1 MKKALVLGV
10 LAFFA
15 INIASVQNANAQNK
29 RGAVTTTKTT
39 AVQEPK
45 ATNKTVKQSK
55 TTATAAA
62 KANVATSTEKG
73 KEKVVKPAT
82 APTNQKEAKACCKED
97 GKKECKKEVAPK
109 VGSKNNDPTQK
120 NKTPEIG
127 VPPTPQ
133 NSGKKGTAQTSST
146 NSNAGQTK

>member
-15 INIASVQNANAQNK
+15 INIASVQNANAQNRK
-29 RGAVTTTKTT
+29 DAVTTTEKT

-109 VGSKNNDPTQK
+109 VGSKANDPTLK

-127 VPPTPQ
+127 VPPTPNKTKS
-133 NSGKKGTAQTSST
+133 NSSSST
-146 NSNAGQTK
+146 TTTTTGTTK

>member
-15 INIASVQNANAQNK
+15 INIASVQNANAQDK
-29 RGAVTTTKTT
+29 KGTATRTEKT

-55 TTATAAA
+55 TAATAAA
-62 KANVATSTEKG
+62 KANVATTNEAG

-82 APTNQKEAKACCKED
+82 VSTQKETKACCKEE

-109 VGSKNNDPTQK
+109 VGSKNNDPTLK

>member
-29 RGAVTTTKTT
+29 RGAVTTTEKT

-97 GKKECKKEVAPK
+97 GKKECKKEVTPA
-109 VGSKNNDPTQK
+109 VGSKKNDPTQK

-127 VPPTPQ
+127 VPPTPNKTKS
-133 NSGKKGTAQTSST
+133 NSSSSNTTNTTGT
-146 NSNAGQTK
+146 TK

>member
-29 RGAVTTTKTT
+29 KGAVTTTETT

-45 ATNKTVKQSK
+45 STNKTVKQSK
-55 TTATAAA
+55 STAAAAA
-62 KANVATSTEKG
+62 KASAATKTEAG

-82 APTNQKEAKACCKED
+82 APTNQKEAKACCKEE
-97 GKKECKKEVAPK
+97 GKDNCKKEAAPK
-109 VGSKNNDPTQK
+109 IGSKNNDPTQK

-127 VPPTPQ
+127 VPPTP
-133 NSGKKGTAQTSST
+133 NKTKKSTSSST
-146 NSNAGQTK
+146 ATTTTGTTK

>member
-15 INIASVQNANAQNK
+15 INIASVQNANAQDK
-29 RGAVTTTKTT
+29 KGTTTRTEKT

-109 VGSKNNDPTQK
+109 IGSKANDPTLK

-127 VPPTPQ
+127 VPPTPNKTKS
-133 NSGKKGTAQTSST
+133 NSSSSST
-146 NSNAGQTK
+146 TTTSGTTK